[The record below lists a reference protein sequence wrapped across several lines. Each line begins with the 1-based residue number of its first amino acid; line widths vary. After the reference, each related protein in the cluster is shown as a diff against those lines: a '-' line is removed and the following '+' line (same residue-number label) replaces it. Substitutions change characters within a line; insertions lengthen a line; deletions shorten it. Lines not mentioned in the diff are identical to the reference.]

1 MPKLASLFALYFA
14 QGLPF
19 GVQASAL
26 PLLLRERGASLETI
40 GFASLLAAPWLAKAL
55 WAPLVDRYG
64 SARFGRRKSWIVPM
78 QLLLALG
85 ALLAAHTQGVTALA
99 AIVLA
104 MNLFAATQDIAVDAL
119 AVSWLEPAQ
128 LGPGNAV
135 QVVGYKLG
143 MLTGGGLLVW
153 ASAWIGWTGLFHTMA
168 ALMIVVLLLT
178 FAIREPGAAHSA
190 HGPVEARPRAREQSM
205 EVTQIALRLR
215 EVARLPGSK
224 ALLLIVLTYKTGE
237 TLADGMWK
245 PMLLDRGFRATEI
258 GLWSGTFGM
267 LFSLLGS
274 ASSGLLARRVAL
286 PRLLVWTACAR
297 ALGVAGEWWISSTP
311 EAGANAVIAVTCV
324 EHLAGGA
331 ITTLVFALM
340 MRHTDRQIGA
350 THYTL
355 LASLEVLGKLPV
367 ATLSGV
373 LAARLGYPAL
383 FAIGSALCVAF
394 AVLARV
400 LSGRLNL
407 AAEQT

>member
-1 MPKLASLFALYFA
+1 MQKLAPLFALYFA

-19 GVQASAL
+19 GVQATAL

-78 QLLLALG
+78 QLALAVT
-85 ALLAAHTQGVTALA
+85 ALVAAHTQGVTALA

-119 AVSWLEPAQ
+119 AVGWLEPHQ

-153 ASAWIGWTGLFHTMA
+153 ASTWIGWAGLFYAMA
-168 ALMIVVLLLT
+168 ALMIAVLLFTLT
-178 FAIREPGAAHSA
+178 IREPSARSETDPPVKAA
-190 HGPVEARPRAREQSM
+190 
-205 EVTQIALRLR
+205 QIAARLR
-215 EVARLPGSK
+215 EVVRHPGSR
-224 ALLLIVLTYKTGE
+224 ALLVVMLTYKTGE
-237 TLADGMWK
+237 TLADVMWK
-245 PMLLDRGFRATEI
+245 PMLLDRGFEAAQI
-258 GLWSGTFGM
+258 GLWAGTFGM

-274 ASSGLLARRVAL
+274 AGSGVLARSVPL
-286 PRLLVWTACAR
+286 PRALVWIASAR
-297 ALGVAGEWWISSTP
+297 ALGVLGEWWVSATP
-311 EAGANAVIAVTCV
+311 DAGAGAVIAVTCL

-331 ITTLVFALM
+331 ITTVVFALM

-373 LAARLGYPAL
+373 LATRVGYPAL
-383 FAIGSALCVAF
+383 FAIGTVLCVAF
-394 AVLARV
+394 ALLAQL
-400 LSGRLNL
+400 LSERLRL
-407 AAEQT
+407 PLVATRL